1 MKKNYF
7 LVTSLV
13 LLSLSI
19 IGFSDNLFTNIGQ
32 KSNSD
37 PKFVIHGL
45 FWFAWF
51 IILVIQS
58 NFIRKGNFKS
68 HRNLGILGLGAA
80 VGVTFSTL
88 YIFIVTY
95 QGWENMSDFVK
106 ASRFFLPSFTIMVLL
121 GYLNR
126 NNPVKHKRYLY
137 MGTLFPLIPILDR
150 ASGRI
155 QFGLDLFNPDLFI
168 ILVWN
173 ALFISFF
180 LYDWVT
186 LRRIHPITYWS
197 FLWFYLVWTI
207 CIYTS

>member
-37 PKFVIHGL
+37 PKYIIHGL

-51 IILVIQS
+51 IILLIQS
-58 NFIRKGNFKS
+58 NFIRKGNFKA
-68 HRNLGILGLGAA
+68 HRKLGMLGMVAA
-80 VGVTFSTL
+80 IGVTLSTL
-88 YIFIVTY
+88 YIFIKIY
-95 QGWENMSDFVK
+95 NGWDNMSEFVK
-106 ASRFFLPSFTIMVLL
+106 ASRFFLPSFSIMVLL

-126 NNPVKHKRYLY
+126 SNTVKHKRYMYL
-137 MGTLFPLIPILDR
+137 GTLFPLIPILDR

-155 QFGLDLFNPDLFI
+155 QFGLDLVNQDLI
-168 ILVWN
+168 ILLIWN
-173 ALFISFF
+173 TLFISFF
-180 LYDWVT
+180 IYDWIT
-186 LRRIHPITYWS
+186 LRKIHPITYLS
-197 FLWFYLVWTI
+197 FLWFYLVWVI
-207 CIYTS
+207 SVYS